1 MKILAIDTAT
11 EILSV
16 AYVGFMPP
24 VRVSHDIATGLR
36 HSELLVPA
44 IRTVLEHAGCTIA
57 DIDAIACMNG
67 PGSFTGL
74 RIGIATAKGITA
86 GSGVPL
92 VTVPTLDVYAEPF
105 HGMARIVVPVIDAK
119 KRRFYSAI
127 FVDGRRVTDDADLPP
142 EKIIDTI
149 RAVIE
154 AHEEIGDRD
163 GSRVLIVGPHAGLF
177 LTVAPMSLGSRLF
190 APRLAASSALS
201 LATLARGLLASG
213 RTASDE
219 TAPVY
224 LRESEARLP
233 GATRTH
239 APDGET

>member
-16 AYVGFMPP
+16 AYVGSAPP
-24 VRVSHDIATGLR
+24 ARVSHDIATGLR
-36 HSELLVPA
+36 HSELLIPA
-44 IRTVLEHAGCTIA
+44 IRTVLEHAGCTVA
-57 DIDAIACMNG
+57 DIDAVACTNG

-119 KRRFYSAI
+119 KRRFYSAV
-127 FVDGRRVTDDADLPP
+127 FVDGRRVTDDTDLPP
-142 EKIIDTI
+142 DKIVETI

-154 AHEEIGDRD
+154 ADEEIGNRD
-163 GSRVLIVGPHAGLF
+163 DSRVFIVGPHAELF
-177 LTVAPMSLGSRLF
+177 LTVAPMSPDRELF

-201 LATLARGLLASG
+201 LAALARVLVASG

-219 TAPVY
+219 TAPAY

-233 GATRTH
+233 GATH
-239 APDGET
+239 AHGPDGDA